1 VPVIRIAVE
10 LAEGQDGADSR
21 EKACHGFEI
30 FQPSGRLADE
40 PTARKKH
47 KKHAQAA
54 NWETNFYFLFHH
66 PSPFGK
72 IGMSGYYYKKKEGD
86 TTPRPLFKLVLF
98 HFLWGKIVWE
108 TIQRR
113 PKRPW
118 RVWKKTFKLDLGTE
132 YCAFLFRYGISHREA
147 MISMEQ
153 VHHP

>member
-21 EKACHGFEI
+21 EEACHGFEI
-30 FQPSGRLADE
+30 FRPFGRLADE
-40 PTARKKH
+40 TTAGKNYKKDP
-47 KKHAQAA
+47 QAA
-54 NWETNFYFLFHH
+54 DSATHFYVQFHR
-66 PSPFGK
+66 PSPFVNV
-72 IGMSGYYYKKKEGD
+72 GMSRYYYKKKKGD

-118 RVWKKTFKLDLGTE
+118 RVWKRTFKLDLGTE